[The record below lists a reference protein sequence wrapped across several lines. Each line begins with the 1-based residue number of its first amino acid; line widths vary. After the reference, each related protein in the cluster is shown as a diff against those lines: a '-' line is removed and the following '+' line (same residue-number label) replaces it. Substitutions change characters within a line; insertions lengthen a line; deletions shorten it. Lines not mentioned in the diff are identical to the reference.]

1 MLKSLSQLYNVDID
15 NLLAGTIEKNSENGG
30 NMKKLQFYVCPQC
43 GNIITAGNEAQ
54 ISCCGKLLKPLTAAS
69 ADDSHRLKIEQ
80 VENDW
85 YISAEH
91 PMTKDHYIA
100 FAAMVTGDRLILNK
114 AYPEW
119 DLSLRLPKRGHGIL
133 YYYCTEHGLFR
144 QLL

>member
-54 ISCCGKLLKPLTAAS
+54 ISCCGKLLKPLTAAA
-69 ADDSHRLKIEQ
+69 ADDSHRLSIEQ
-80 VENDW
+80 VENEW

-100 FAAMVTGDRLILNK
+100 FTAMVTGDRLILNK